1 MSLNQRAELLEKDR
15 ARRQG
20 KSTTSTPKKT
30 STTTKVTGG
39 TFKHSNAAR
48 AKSLQSWKNMGMT
61 KDEIIAVLA
70 EQKKLSEEDQKYL
83 DFLYS

>member
-1 MSLNQRAELLEKDR
+1 
-15 ARRQG
+15 
-20 KSTTSTPKKT
+20 
-30 STTTKVTGG
+30 
-39 TFKHSNAAR
+39 
-48 AKSLQSWKNMGMT
+48 MGMT